1 MFKVTRLLLCLKT
14 DIFNIFAYKK
24 EEKVTRAFI
33 DGRIRDIEKSKHIN
47 VHIKS
52 LDKAASFLA
61 YRWSLLCHVHHH
73 CHRWWVLRLIK
84 LIIVSEEP
92 VID

>member
-33 DGRIRDIEKSKHIN
+33 DGRIRDIEKSK
-47 VHIKS
+47 
-52 LDKAASFLA
+52 
-61 YRWSLLCHVHHH
+61 
-73 CHRWWVLRLIK
+73 
-84 LIIVSEEP
+84 LIIWNRRNNKT
-92 VID
+92 